1 MSLEDTLKNLEEK
14 YIKPVENK
22 KEEYKPSYHYISLV
36 FKKDSPIERSFLD
49 DLGAFGFQKVLTGSQ
64 NYYTSSSFERTDIKK
79 IETILNKKREHI
91 RSPFQDVI
99 YKKNARYSDIIRLNK
114 TELSICVYDEKER
127 EKNLESNKGMEQYY
141 SNLDAFEKN
150 LMTKEKFKTEFCKQ
164 LASFIESNFNTE
176 KLTSNNK
183 TSSPIGSLVND
194 VFNFTEKLLSSSIID
209 LQSKNYGH
217 MYLISSAMPY
227 DDNGARDMLYKLK
240 EKPDYKF
247 YSEMIEITKKRFSGI
262 DSIKPLK
269 GEKAS
274 SSFPKEYD
282 INQIS
287 EDSDFSI
294 SKSLS
299 KEFLTDRHIPAI
311 NEIVNIIT
319 KTAIQYI
326 QVNNANYLHQI
337 FTATNASSKEMADV
351 VVGKFSNP
359 VDWRNWGKVLEKEL
373 NDTKTTVSKRK
384 LNKPT

>member
-1 MSLEDTLKNLEEK
+1 
-14 YIKPVENK
+14 
-22 KEEYKPSYHYISLV
+22 
-36 FKKDSPIERSFLD
+36 
-49 DLGAFGFQKVLTGSQ
+49 
-64 NYYTSSSFERTDIKK
+64 
-79 IETILNKKREHI
+79 
-91 RSPFQDVI
+91 
-99 YKKNARYSDIIRLNK
+99 
-114 TELSICVYDEKER
+114 
-127 EKNLESNKGMEQYY
+127 
-141 SNLDAFEKN
+141 
-150 LMTKEKFKTEFCKQ
+150 
-164 LASFIESNFNTE
+164 
-176 KLTSNNK
+176 
-183 TSSPIGSLVND
+183 
-194 VFNFTEKLLSSSIID
+194 
-209 LQSKNYGH
+209 